1 MPMKKLL
8 QTILEPMLEHPGDLQ
23 IDESETQYNVS
34 YKISVHEDDVG
45 RVIGKGGRVIK
56 SIRIIVS
63 NANHGSSKKV
73 FVDVD

>member
-8 QTILEPMLEHPGDLQ
+8 QTILEPMLEHPEDLQ
-23 IDESETQYNVS
+23 IDESGTQYNVS

>member
-1 MPMKKLL
+1 MKPLL
-8 QTILEPMLEHPGDLQ
+8 QTILEPMLEYPEALH
-23 IDESETQYNVS
+23 IESEETQHNVS
-34 YKISVHEDDVG
+34 CRIEVHDDDVG

-56 SIRIIVS
+56 AVRTIVS